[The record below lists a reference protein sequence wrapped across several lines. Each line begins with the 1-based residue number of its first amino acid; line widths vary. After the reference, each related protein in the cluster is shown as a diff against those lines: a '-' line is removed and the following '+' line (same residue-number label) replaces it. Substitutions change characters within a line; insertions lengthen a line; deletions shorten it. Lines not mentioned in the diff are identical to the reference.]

1 MYLFASLDQRNI
13 CKFTLCFVVQ
23 LVHQSLRNIVIIIF
37 ISLFPFSQTIVR
49 WFIVIVIGDLQI
61 ST

>member
-23 LVHQSLRNIVIIIF
+23 LVHQSLRNIVIII
-37 ISLFPFSQTIVR
+37 LFPFSQTIVR
-49 WFIVIVIGDLQI
+49 CFIVIVIGDLQI
-61 ST
+61 TT